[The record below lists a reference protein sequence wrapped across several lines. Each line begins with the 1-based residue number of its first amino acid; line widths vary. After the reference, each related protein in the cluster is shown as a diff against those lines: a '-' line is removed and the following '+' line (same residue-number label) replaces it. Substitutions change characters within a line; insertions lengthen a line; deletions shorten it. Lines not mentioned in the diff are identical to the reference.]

1 MCCNIVHCH
10 PIQVSSLLDDMNM
23 GRYKQTFRDQFV
35 SGDVLVDLTENMLRS
50 DLGVE
55 SDLHRLRLMKV
66 IRGEPS
72 AHSLL
77 KDSPSYCRLT
87 KNALVI

>member
-1 MCCNIVHCH
+1 MK
-10 PIQVSSLLDDMNM
+10 L
-23 GRYKQTFRDQFV
+23 GRYKQTFRDQCV
-35 SGDVLVDLTENMLRS
+35 SGDVMADLTENMLYR

-55 SDLHRLRLMKV
+55 SDLDRLRLMKV

-72 AHSLL
+72 AHSHL

-87 KNALVI
+87 KNPLVT